1 LLLLWIVVCTPS
13 VVVVVDCSLLTK
25 HSAFSWN
32 IELLLL
38 SVQQISTKASP
49 LSSKQLYSIVWT
61 LWKGQAWRLSLP
73 LAALFSRFVCC
84 VCLSLDCTEPIIW
97 L

>member
-1 LLLLWIVVCTPS
+1 
-13 VVVVVDCSLLTK
+13 
-25 HSAFSWN
+25 
-32 IELLLL
+32 
-38 SVQQISTKASP
+38 
-49 LSSKQLYSIVWT
+49 
-61 LWKGQAWRLSLP
+61 